1 MLAFIS
7 ASSSLVSLSMVSM
20 AVEGNFTFDGLF
32 SFGTFMD
39 DHWTV
44 AALSIYFM
52 MGVIGGLLGALF
64 NKMNTLLTQWRMK
77 NVRTFRAGL
86 GHAVGCGLIVTLVAL
101 ASMFIIDDCRP
112 ESGMSDVVIRLQC
125 GQGQEHAAAAIW
137 FATPERILQV
147 RLGCR
152 NLIRG
157 LGSEAYLRTH
167 VVSCVLKVSSTIC
180 CRTFTTQSC
189 TTSKLRTSWY
199 SIFST
204 LSSPA

>member
-7 ASSSLVSLSMVSM
+7 ASSSLVSLSMVTM

-64 NKMNTLLTQWRMK
+64 NKLNTLLTQWRMK
-77 NVRTFRAGL
+77 HVRTFGTGL
-86 GHAVGCGLIVTLVAL
+86 RHAVCCGLLVTVVAL

-152 NLIRG
+152 NLIRN
-157 LGSEAYLRTH
+157 ERRRY
-167 VVSCVLKVSSTIC
+167 SS
-180 CRTFTTQSC
+180 
-189 TTSKLRTSWY
+189 L
-199 SIFST
+199 FSR
-204 LSSPA
+204 LIQMCPLVRFYHFVPGPLPL

>member
-1 MLAFIS
+1 MASKLFRQKIKSIFLKFQVVLAFIS
-7 ASSSLVSLSMVSM
+7 ASASLVSLSMVTM

-77 NVRTFRAGL
+77 HIRTFGAGL
-86 GHAVGCGLIVTLVAL
+86 KHAVCCGLLVTMVAL

-112 ESGMSDVVIRLQC
+112 ESGMSDIVIRLQC

-147 RLGCR
+147 HIRCR
-152 NLIRG
+152 
-157 LGSEAYLRTH
+157 
-167 VVSCVLKVSSTIC
+167 
-180 CRTFTTQSC
+180 
-189 TTSKLRTSWY
+189 
-199 SIFST
+199 
-204 LSSPA
+204 

>member
-1 MLAFIS
+1 
-7 ASSSLVSLSMVSM
+7 MVTM
-20 AVEGNFTFDGLF
+20 AIEGNFTFDGLF

-77 NVRTFRAGL
+77 QIRTFRAGL
-86 GHAVGCGLIVTLVAL
+86 MHAVGCGLIVTLVAL

-152 NLIRG
+152 NSIRKMKEEELTG

-167 VVSCVLKVSSTIC
+167 LVSCVFKVSSAIC
-180 CRTFTTQSC
+180 CRTSTTLSC
-189 TTSKLRTSWY
+189 TTSKL
-199 SIFST
+199 
-204 LSSPA
+204 